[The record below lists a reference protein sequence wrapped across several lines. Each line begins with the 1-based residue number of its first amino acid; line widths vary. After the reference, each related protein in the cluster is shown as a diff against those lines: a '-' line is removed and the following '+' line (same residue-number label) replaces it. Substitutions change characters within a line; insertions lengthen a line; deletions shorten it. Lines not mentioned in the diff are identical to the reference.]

1 MSCKQSRPCMQ
12 DATSAISA
20 FNAGSWSAVQKQR
33 FCNAISDQVI
43 QGFAPVAGSAGKR
56 QRPNQTCL
64 TFHNMLRVK
73 DVTAI
78 RKAPTSAAALR
89 AAADLCDEL
98 ELHLPSEKST
108 NHIVKV
114 TLFLREE
121 LDSTSADTLYTLKE
135 TAFKDQLEIH
145 KRAKYVAKPV
155 HEYNTPLALP
165 KRLFDAVYK
174 DAQQVELKLWLDDNE
189 DEFKRCSSACVPK
202 DMRKNSNAIKASN
215 KLNVD
220 KTITI
225 QRPKESCDAMSDMLP
240 FMQMAMQGMK
250 YMQAMQESNGM
261 PSWLHINPLAGS
273 RTERAD
279 ASSEPPAAGSKQKQL
294 MDSEPRL
301 RGGSAASPTLPA
313 PDALSGSATMEPPD
327 SHQAQPPMTAEEQQA
342 LMAFGVQQ
350 RANGCN
356 GKKNDDGK
364 SGKAKAK
371 AKAKAKGKAAKAAS
385 AKAKAETKAA
395 PKPKAKPK
403 AKAKAGATCKKRPSA
418 ALGCGKCRG
427 KGCSKCRDPNFNG
440 ELISHETW
448 LRRKSESTAA

>member
-1 MSCKQSRPCMQ
+1 MQ
-12 DATSAISA
+12 DATSANIA
-20 FNAGSWSAVQKQR
+20 FNAGAWSAGQKQR
-33 FCNAISDQVI
+33 FGNAISDQVI

-64 TFHNMLRVK
+64 TFHSMLRDK

-89 AAADLCDEL
+89 LAADLCDEL
-98 ELHLPSEKST
+98 ELHLPTEKST
-108 NHIVKV
+108 NHIAKV
-114 TLFLREE
+114 TLFLRDE

-155 HEYNTPLALP
+155 VEYNTPHALP

-174 DAQQVELKLWLDDNE
+174 DAQQVEFKLWLDDND

-202 DMRKNSNAIKASN
+202 DMRKNSNAIKAST
-215 KLNVD
+215 KLNVG
-220 KTITI
+220 KTIAI

-240 FMQMAMQGMK
+240 LMQMAMQSMK
-250 YMQAMQESNGM
+250 YMQAMHESNGM
-261 PSWLHINPLAGS
+261 PSWLHINPGAGS
-273 RTERAD
+273 RTERA
-279 ASSEPPAAGSKQKQL
+279 AGASEPPAAGSKSL
-294 MDSEPRL
+294 MDAPSL
-301 RGGSAASPTLPA
+301 RGGSAACPA
-313 PDALSGSATMEPPD
+313 LQDAPPATKPPD
-327 SHQAQPPMTAEEQQA
+327 SQHEEAPAQPPMTAEEQQA

-350 RANGCN
+350 RADGGN

-364 SGKAKAK
+364 HIKGNSGKAKAK

-395 PKPKAKPK
+395 SPKGKPK

-418 ALGCGKCRG
+418 AMGCGKCRG

-448 LRRKSESTAA
+448 LRRKAESTAA